1 MDQRKRDAA
10 LADEFA
16 AECVRRADR
25 YRMLAA
31 ACAAQVRALQDAP
44 EPDQADA
51 PQIQRLRAEQA
62 EFDVAE
68 ATLRFVARWA
78 ASGEAYTLDVDP
90 FASTEGET
98 SADA

>member
-25 YRMLAA
+25 DSRLAA
-31 ACAAQVRALQDAP
+31 ACAAPVRALQDAP

-51 PQIQRLRAEQA
+51 PLIQRLLAEQA

-78 ASGEAYTLDVDP
+78 ASGEAYMLGADP
-90 FASTEGET
+90 FASTGGEP